1 MPVGVGLPGVTMGGR
16 LLTAANID
24 PAWVDYPVADKLSKA
39 LKRPVSIVNDADA
52 AGIAEMRFGVGAGKR
67 GVVIFLTLGTGVGS
81 GVFVDG
87 TLVPNTEFGQMEIRG
102 RPAERRSASA
112 ARVRR
117 GLSWKAWAM
126 DLDEHLQRIEDLM
139 WPTLFILGGGVSKNA
154 DRFIPRLTTR
164 TPVVAGHAAQ
174 RRGHHRRGDRG
185 GGRAARTPRAPGT
198 TCRRR
203 SDGRRWPRPDGG
215 LAARPAA
222 RSGRIIGVLPRR
234 LTPES
239 EVPTMTTESKPAA
252 EAAAPTVARMLIGGE
267 AVDAADGQ
275 TFDVVDPATG
285 RTMATA
291 PLGGREDVDRAVEAA
306 RKAFDDRKGWANW
319 AAGKRGRSLSKL
331 ADLIKKNSEELAQL
345 ESHNVGKPITGSRG
359 EVIGASLVFDYYA
372 GAANKLYG
380 QTIPVSKPGLD
391 LTLREPIGVVGLIV
405 PWNFPILMASWKV
418 APALA
423 AGNTAILKPA
433 SYTPLTAI
441 RLGELALE
449 AGIPPGVLNIV
460 TGPGG
465 TAGASIAAHDGIGKV
480 AFTGETTTGQEIM
493 RLASGNVKK
502 ISLELGGKS
511 PNIVFADADLEKF
524 AKESPYSVFDNAGQD
539 CCARSRILVERSA
552 HERVVELFVEATRNV
567 KVGDPADDAT
577 EVGTLVSAKQ
587 RDRVKDYIEIG
598 LGEGATIVVGGTEP
612 DDPALAD
619 GAYLLPTVF
628 DGVSNDMRIAK
639 EEIFGPVVSIIPFD
653 TEEEALRLANATPYG
668 LSGSIW
674 SRDIGKALR
683 AAKALQAGVISV
695 NSNSSVHTEAPFGGY
710 KMSGIGRELG
720 MSALD
725 LYTET
730 KNVFIDI
737 S

>member
-1 MPVGVGLPGVTMGGR
+1 
-16 LLTAANID
+16 
-24 PAWVDYPVADKLSKA
+24 
-39 LKRPVSIVNDADA
+39 
-52 AGIAEMRFGVGAGKR
+52 
-67 GVVIFLTLGTGVGS
+67 
-81 GVFVDG
+81 
-87 TLVPNTEFGQMEIRG
+87 
-102 RPAERRSASA
+102 
-112 ARVRR
+112 
-117 GLSWKAWAM
+117 
-126 DLDEHLQRIEDLM
+126 
-139 WPTLFILGGGVSKNA
+139 
-154 DRFIPRLTTR
+154 
-164 TPVVAGHAAQ
+164 
-174 RRGHHRRGDRG
+174 
-185 GGRAARTPRAPGT
+185 
-198 TCRRR
+198 
-203 SDGRRWPRPDGG
+203 
-215 LAARPAA
+215 
-222 RSGRIIGVLPRR
+222 
-234 LTPES
+234 
-239 EVPTMTTESKPAA
+239 MTTESKPTT
-252 EAAAPTVARMLIGGE
+252 ESEAAPTVTRMLIGGE
-267 AVDAADGQ
+267 SVHAADGQ
-275 TFDVVDPATG
+275 TFEIVNPATG
-285 RTMATA
+285 RVMATA
-291 PLGGREDVDRAVEAA
+291 PLGGRADVDRAVDAA

-331 ADLIKKNSEELAQL
+331 ADLIKKNSEELASL
-345 ESHNVGKPITGSRG
+345 ESRNVGKPISGARG
-359 EVIGASLVFDYYA
+359 EVVGASLVFDYYA

-449 AGIPPGVLNIV
+449 AGIPAGVLNIV

-465 TAGASIAAHDGIGKV
+465 TAGASIAAHEGIGKV

-524 AKESPYSVFDNAGQD
+524 ARESPYSVFDNAGQD

-552 HERVVELFVEATRNV
+552 HERVVELFAEATRKV

-598 LGEGATIVVGGTEP
+598 LGEGATIVVGGTAP

-619 GAYLLPTVF
+619 GAYLLPTIF
-628 DGVSNDMRIAK
+628 DGVSNDMRIAR

-653 TEEEALRLANATPYG
+653 TEEEALRLANSTPYG

>member
-1 MPVGVGLPGVTMGGR
+1 MT
-16 LLTAANID
+16 
-24 PAWVDYPVADKLSKA
+24 
-39 LKRPVSIVNDADA
+39 
-52 AGIAEMRFGVGAGKR
+52 
-67 GVVIFLTLGTGVGS
+67 
-81 GVFVDG
+81 
-87 TLVPNTEFGQMEIRG
+87 
-102 RPAERRSASA
+102 
-112 ARVRR
+112 
-117 GLSWKAWAM
+117 
-126 DLDEHLQRIEDLM
+126 IESQS
-139 WPTLFILGGGVSKNA
+139 T
-154 DRFIPRLTTR
+154 
-164 TPVVAGHAAQ
+164 
-174 RRGHHRRGDRG
+174 
-185 GGRAARTPRAPGT
+185 PGT
-198 TCRRR
+198 E
-203 SDGRRWPRPDGG
+203 
-215 LAARPAA
+215 
-222 RSGRIIGVLPRR
+222 
-234 LTPES
+234 TP
-239 EVPTMTTESKPAA
+239 TT
-252 EAAAPTVARMLIGGE
+252 ARMVIGGE
-267 AVDAADGQ
+267 SVEALDGQ
-275 TFDVVDPATG
+275 TFDIVNPATG
-285 RTMATA
+285 TTIATA
-291 PLGGREDVDRAVEAA
+291 PLGGRSDVDRAVAA
-306 RKAFDDRKGWANW
+306 AQAAFDERKGWASW

-331 ADLIKKNSEELAQL
+331 ADLIKKHSDELAWL
-345 ESHNVGKPITGSRG
+345 ESRNGGKPITGARG

-372 GAANKLYG
+372 GAANKLFG

-405 PWNFPILMASWKV
+405 PWNFPLLMASWKV

-449 AGIPPGVLNIV
+449 AGIPAGVLNIV

-465 TAGASIAAHDGIGKV
+465 TAGASIAAHPGIGKV

-502 ISLELGGKS
+502 IYLELGGKS

-524 AKESPYSVFDNAGQD
+524 ARESPYSVFDNAGQD

-552 HERVVELFVEATRNV
+552 HERVVELFAEATRKV
-567 KVGDPADDAT
+567 VVGDPADDKT
-577 EVGTLVSAKQ
+577 EVGSLVSAKQ

-598 LGEGATIVVGGTEP
+598 LGEGATIVVGGTPPE
-612 DDPALAD
+612 DPALAD

-628 DGVSNDMRIAK
+628 DGVDNDMRIAR

-683 AAKALQAGVISV
+683 AARALQAGVVSV

-720 MSALD
+720 MTALE

>member
-16 LLTAANID
+16 LVTAANID
-24 PAWVDYPVADKLSKA
+24 PAWVDYPIADKLSKA

-102 RPAERRSASA
+102 RPAERRSAA
-112 ARVRR
+112 ASRVRR

-164 TPVVAGHAAQ
+164 TPVVAADAAQ
-174 RRGHHRRGDRG
+174 RRGHRRRGDRG
-185 GGRAARTPRAPGT
+185 GRRARRTPRARGT
-198 TCRRR
+198 TCRRP
-203 SDGRRWPRPDGG
+203 SDGGRWPRPEAGWPSG
-215 LAARPAA
+215 RQ
-222 RSGRIIGVLPRR
+222 RESGRIIGVLSRR